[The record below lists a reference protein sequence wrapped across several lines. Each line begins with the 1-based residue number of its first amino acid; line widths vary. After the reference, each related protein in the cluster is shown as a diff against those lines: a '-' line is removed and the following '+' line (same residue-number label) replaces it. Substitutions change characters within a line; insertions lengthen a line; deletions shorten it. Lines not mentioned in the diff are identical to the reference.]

1 MESETYYFFK
11 KKKKPGGKYD
21 QMLTV
26 VNSGKGECES
36 LTFLCLLNFP
46 RKGIGVGEKSVRGKE
61 LYRFPFELWRTIA
74 MCTSL
79 CERKKN

>member
-1 MESETYYFFK
+1 MESETYYFLK
-11 KKKKPGGKYD
+11 KTNKPGEKYD

-46 RKGIGVGEKSVRGKE
+46 RKGGGVGEKSVGGKNCID
-61 LYRFPFELWRTIA
+61 FPLSFDRL
-74 MCTSL
+74 
-79 CERKKN
+79 